1 MPLPL
6 VTRSSRG
13 GLLGNSG
20 LPYFALSD
28 TALSLQATRNA
39 ALPRSAAIGV
49 GKGSKS
55 RCLSVGSAKFLVAED
70 HKYNLDMRIT
80 NEIVN
85 QIMEL
90 GGRDDAM
97 TVFLEPWAWEA
108 LQNENPPQL
117 NAQAKP
123 PIIFGLPIRVTTE
136 ADMPIQVVPGS

>member
-1 MPLPL
+1 
-6 VTRSSRG
+6 
-13 GLLGNSG
+13 
-20 LPYFALSD
+20 
-28 TALSLQATRNA
+28 
-39 ALPRSAAIGV
+39 
-49 GKGSKS
+49 
-55 RCLSVGSAKFLVAED
+55 
-70 HKYNLDMRIT
+70 MRIT